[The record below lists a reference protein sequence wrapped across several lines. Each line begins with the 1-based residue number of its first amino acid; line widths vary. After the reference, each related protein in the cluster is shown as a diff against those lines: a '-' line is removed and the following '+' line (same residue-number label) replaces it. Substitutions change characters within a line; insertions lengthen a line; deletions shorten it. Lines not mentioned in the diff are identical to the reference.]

1 MYKETRSIKAV
12 KTYRILSSVSYTIQY
27 MTSFEHLIYRNTGE
41 VSLRFRNHMDR
52 SVGTVMQRNE
62 HLRRQ
67 RIERN
72 WRQQDLADLLGTTV
86 TTIQRWERGHQQPSA
101 YYRVKLCTLFGLD
114 AQELGLVETFAS
126 PPERTEVT
134 EIENTLPEEISLWT
148 VPYARNPH
156 FTGRDDLLQQLGQVF
171 SSENPGQPMSIQ
183 QAALTQTQ
191 AITGLGGIGKTQ
203 IAIEYA
209 YRARMQGRYR
219 HTMWISAGSSETILT
234 SFVELAR
241 LYMPTLVEKEGT
253 NQRNIVGTLLRWLE
267 QCMQPWL
274 LIFDNAD
281 DLSLVQPYLPR
292 WGNGCMLITT
302 RAHAVGAF
310 ASSLEVD
317 SMGVMEA
324 THLLLRRAHR
334 FSTNSPEELD
344 EAIMLV
350 NALAQFPLAIDQAGA
365 YIEETGCTLS
375 TYLQLYQRY
384 RHALL
389 ARRGGQATGY
399 PESVVTTW
407 SLSFAQVERTNPAA
421 AELLQLC
428 AFLAPDHI
436 PEELLTE
443 GAPYWPARLREA
455 VTNPLSFNQVLET
468 LLAFS
473 LVKRLSE
480 DRMLSLHRLVQ
491 IVQLERMEAEVHL
504 TWAQRLVRAM
514 HAIFPQDTQDV
525 ATWPRCQRYLEQVEA
540 CDVLIERHH
549 LQLPE
554 AADLLDRAGTYVRE
568 HMWYAQ
574 AEPLYRR
581 ALAIR
586 EQYLGPEH
594 PYTANA
600 LSNLANLYLAQR
612 RYREAEPLYRRALA
626 IREHHFGP
634 PDPDSDDHLHT
645 LANFYV
651 TQGHYR
657 EAESL
662 YQRILAIR
670 EQRLGPLHYRTANIL
685 NNLAVLYITQ
695 ARYGEAEPLYGRVLT
710 IREQQFGPTH
720 PHTATSLYNLA
731 MLQRDKGNFVE
742 AEPLY
747 QRALVIREQ
756 HLGKTHPTLADCLG
770 GLATLYQKQRRVEQ
784 AETLALRALRI
795 HEQHLGPLHPST
807 ADDLHTLAI
816 LYRDQGKPAEA
827 ESLFLRAIS
836 IREKA
841 FVSTHLSLAETLNEF
856 ALLLHAQG
864 HHHEARPLYEH
875 ALAARIHILGA
886 THPLTITVHD
896 RLIALLQTIGCTEEA
911 AQLDGAP
918 PRSVD
923 LPREETLDRSDRSMD
938 QIAGTSST
946 WESVLPV
953 CPQCHRMEEI
963 IKSGK
968 NRSGSQRFRCR
979 ACHLYFTPQPN
990 IRQPEQMRKAE
1001 ALALAEHG
1009 MSYRHIARQL
1019 GVHHQTVS
1027 AWISAHGER
1036 GRV

>member
-1 MYKETRSIKAV
+1 
-12 KTYRILSSVSYTIQY
+12 
-27 MTSFEHLIYRNTGE
+27 
-41 VSLRFRNHMDR
+41 
-52 SVGTVMQRNE
+52 MQMNE
-62 HLRRQ
+62 HLRRH

-114 AQELGLVETFAS
+114 VQELGLAETFS
-126 PPERTEVT
+126 SSTEWTEVT
-134 EIENTLPEEISLWT
+134 EKRSAPSEDISLWT

-156 FTGRDDLLQQLGQVF
+156 FTGREDLLQQLGQLLAV
-171 SSENPGQPMSIQ
+171 ENLGQSMSIQ
-183 QAALTQTQ
+183 QATLTQTQ

-209 YRARMQGRYR
+209 YRSRMQGRYR
-219 HTMWISAGSSETILT
+219 HFIWISAASQETILT

-241 LYMPTLVEKEGT
+241 LVMPTLVEQEGT
-253 NQRNIVGTLLRWLE
+253 NQRTIVATLLRWLE
-267 QCMQPWL
+267 QCKQPWL

-281 DLSLVQPYLPR
+281 DFSLVQSYLPR
-292 WGNGCMLITT
+292 WGNGCILLTT

-334 FSTNSPEELD
+334 FSANSPEELD

-375 TYLQLYQRY
+375 AYLQLYQHY
-384 RHALL
+384 RHELL
-389 ARRGGQATGY
+389 ARRGKQATGY

-443 GAPYWPARLREA
+443 GAPHWPPALRVA
-455 VTNPLSFNQVLET
+455 VTNLLSFNQMLET

-491 IVQLERMEAEVHL
+491 IVQMERMEAEAHL
-504 TWAQRLVRAM
+504 TWAHSLVRAM
-514 HAIFPQDTQDV
+514 HGLFPQDTQDV
-525 ATWPRCQRYLEQVEA
+525 ANWPRCQRYLEQVEA
-540 CDVLIERHH
+540 CDVLIQRHH
-549 LQLPE
+549 LLLPE

-568 HMWYAQ
+568 HMWYTQ
-574 AEPLYRR
+574 AEPIYRR

-586 EQYLGPEH
+586 EQHLGPDQPDTATILHNLAILQRDTGNVVEAEQLYQRALAIREQHLGPDH

-600 LSNLANLYLAQR
+600 LSNVANLYLAQK

-634 PDPDSDDHLHT
+634 PQPDSDDHLHT

-651 TQGHYR
+651 TQGRYR
-657 EAESL
+657 EAEPL

-685 NNLAVLYITQ
+685 NNLGVLYLSQ
-695 ARYGEAEPLYGRVLT
+695 ARFGEAEPLYRRVLS

-731 MLQRDKGNFVE
+731 RLQQDKGNFVE
-742 AEPLY
+742 AERLY

-756 HLGKTHPTLADCLG
+756 HLDPEHPTLADCLS
-770 GLATLYQKQRRVEQ
+770 GLATLYQKQGKIEQ
-784 AETLALRALRI
+784 AEALALRALCI
-795 HEQHLGPLHPST
+795 HEQHLSPLHPST
-807 ADDLHTLAI
+807 ADDLHTLAL

-827 ESLFLRAIS
+827 KPLFLRALT
-836 IREKA
+836 IREQA
-841 FVSTHLSLAETLNEF
+841 FVSTHLSIAETLYEF
-856 ALLLHAQG
+856 ALFLHEQG
-864 HHHEARPLYEH
+864 HYDEAHPHYER
-875 ALAARIHILGA
+875 ALAARIPILGA
-886 THPLTITVHD
+886 MHPLSITVQE
-896 RLIALLQTIGCTEEA
+896 RLIALLQTMGCTEEA
-911 AQLDGAP
+911 AQLEQAQP
-918 PRSVD
+918 KFVD
-923 LPREETLDRSDRSMD
+923 LLREVTLDKSSLSME
-938 QIAGTSST
+938 QNAAMASMWSNL
-946 WESVLPV
+946 LPA
-953 CPQCHRMEEI
+953 CPKCHQTAEI

-979 ACHLYFTPQPN
+979 ACQLYFTSQPS
-990 IRQPEQMRKAE
+990 IRQPDPARKAQ
-1001 ALALAEHG
+1001 ALALVEQG

-1027 AWISAHGER
+1027 AWISTYGVHEAE
-1036 GRV
+1036 

>member
-1 MYKETRSIKAV
+1 
-12 KTYRILSSVSYTIQY
+12 
-27 MTSFEHLIYRNTGE
+27 
-41 VSLRFRNHMDR
+41 MDR
-52 SVGTVMQRNE
+52 SVGNAMQRNE

-72 WRQQDLADLLGTTV
+72 WRQQDLADQLGTTV

-114 AQELGLVETFAS
+114 AHELGLVETFVS

-134 EIENTLPEEISLWT
+134 EIGKTLPEEISLWT

-171 SSENPGQPMSIQ
+171 SAENPGQRVGIQ
-183 QAALTQTQ
+183 QAVLTQTQ

-281 DLSLVQPYLPR
+281 DLSLIQPYLPR
-292 WGNGCMLITT
+292 WGNGCILLTT

-334 FSTNSPEELD
+334 FTANSPEELD
-344 EAIMLV
+344 EAITLV

-421 AELLQLC
+421 AELLQVC

-436 PEELLTE
+436 PEELLIE
-443 GAPYWPARLREA
+443 GAPHWPARLRDA

-491 IVQLERMEAEVHL
+491 IVQMERMEAEAHL
-504 TWAQRLVRAM
+504 IWAQRLVRAM
-514 HAIFPQDTQDV
+514 HALFPYDTQDV

-574 AEPLYRR
+574 AEPFYRR

-586 EQYLGPEH
+586 EQYLGADHPDTATILHNLAILQRDTGNVVEAEQLYQRALAVRELHLGSEH
-594 PYTANA
+594 PFTANA

-651 TQGHYR
+651 TQGRYR

-685 NNLAVLYITQ
+685 NNLAVLYLSQ
-695 ARYGEAEPLYGRVLT
+695 ARFAEAEPLYRRVLT

-731 MLQRDKGNFVE
+731 VLQRDAGNVVE
-742 AEPLY
+742 AERLY
-747 QRALVIREQ
+747 KRTMVIREQ
-756 HLGKTHPTLADCLG
+756 HLGQEHPSLADCLG
-770 GLATLYQKQRRVEQ
+770 GLAALFQKQGKIEQ
-784 AETLALRALRI
+784 AEALAQRALHI
-795 HEQHLGPLHPST
+795 HEQQLGPFHPST

-816 LYRDQGKPAEA
+816 LYRDQGKSAEA
-827 ESLFLRAIS
+827 AQLFLRALS
-836 IREKA
+836 IREQA
-841 FVSTHLSLAETLNEF
+841 FVSTHLSLAETLHEF
-856 ALLLHAQG
+856 ALFLHVQG
-864 HHHEARPLYEH
+864 HHDEARPLYER

-886 THPLTITVHD
+886 MHPLTITVHD
-896 RLIALLQTIGCTEEA
+896 RFIALLQTMGRTA
-911 AQLDGAP
+911 SSVQLDGSQ
-918 PRSVD
+918 PRSVE
-923 LPREETLDRSDRSMD
+923 LLREVTPDKSGLSME
-938 QIAGTSST
+938 QSAAMAGARKG
-946 WESVLPV
+946 VLPE
-953 CPQCHRMEEI
+953 CPQCHHTREI

-979 ACHLYFTPQPN
+979 ACLLYFTPQPS
-990 IRQPEQMRKAE
+990 IRQPDQARKAE
-1001 ALALAEHG
+1001 ALALAEQG
-1009 MSYRHIARQL
+1009 MSYRHIARKL
-1019 GVHHQTVS
+1019 GVHHQTVG
-1027 AWISAHGER
+1027 AWISTYDAHGR
-1036 GRV
+1036 K

>member
-1 MYKETRSIKAV
+1 
-12 KTYRILSSVSYTIQY
+12 
-27 MTSFEHLIYRNTGE
+27 
-41 VSLRFRNHMDR
+41 
-52 SVGTVMQRNE
+52 MQRNE
-62 HLRRQ
+62 HLRQQ
-67 RIERN
+67 RIGRN
-72 WRQQDLADLLGTTV
+72 WRQQDLADQLGVTV
-86 TTIQRWERGHQQPSA
+86 VTIQRWERGYQQPSA
-101 YYRVKLCTLFGLD
+101 YYRAKLCTLFGLD
-114 AQELGLVETFAS
+114 AQELGLVETFSS
-126 PPERTEVT
+126 PPESTSVTQTESYPSAKT
-134 EIENTLPEEISLWT
+134 SLWT

-156 FTGRDDLLQQLGQVF
+156 FTGRDDLLQQLGQLF
-171 SSENPGQPMSIQ
+171 AEAKPEQPMSIQ
-183 QAALTQTQ
+183 QAALTQTH

-219 HTMWISAGSSETILT
+219 HTMWISAASEEMILT

-241 LYMPTLVEKEGT
+241 LFMPTLVEQEGT
-253 NQRNIVGTLLRWLE
+253 NQRNIVAALLRWLE

-281 DLSLVQPYLPR
+281 DLSLVQPYLPS
-292 WGNGCMLITT
+292 WGNGCILLTT
-302 RAHAVGAF
+302 RARAVGAL

-334 FSTNSPEELD
+334 FSANSPEELD

-350 NALAQFPLAIDQAGA
+350 TELAQFPLAIDQAGA

-384 RHALL
+384 RHVLL
-389 ARRGGQATGY
+389 ARRGRQGTGY
-399 PESVVTTW
+399 PESVITTW
-407 SLSFAQVERTNPAA
+407 SLSFAQVEQTNPAA

-443 GAPYWPARLREA
+443 GAPHWPLALREA
-455 VTNPLSFNQVLET
+455 VTNLISFNQMLET
-468 LLAFS
+468 LLTYS

-491 IVQLERMEAEVHL
+491 IVQMDRMEAEAHL
-504 TWAQRLVRAM
+504 IWAQRLLRTM
-514 HAIFPQDTQDV
+514 HALFPQDTQDV

-540 CDVLIERHH
+540 CDVLIQRHH
-549 LQLPE
+549 LLLPE
-554 AADLLDRAGTYVRE
+554 AAELLDRAGTYVRE
-568 HMWYAQ
+568 HMWYTQ

-586 EQYLGPEH
+586 EQHLGPEH
-594 PYTANA
+594 PDTATILHNLAILQRDTSNFVEAEQLYQRALAIREQHLGPEHPDTANA

-612 RYREAEPLYRRALA
+612 RYLEAEPLYRRALA
-626 IREHHFGP
+626 IREKHFGP
-634 PDPDSDDHLHT
+634 PHLDSDDHLHT

-651 TQGHYR
+651 TQGRYS

-685 NNLAVLYITQ
+685 NNLAVLYLSQ
-695 ARYGEAEPLYGRVLT
+695 GRHAEAEPLYGRVLT

-731 MLQRDKGNFVE
+731 MLQRDSGNFVE
-742 AEPLY
+742 SERLY

-756 HLGKTHPTLADCLG
+756 HLGPEHPSLADCLS
-770 GLATLYQKQRRVEQ
+770 GLATLYQKQGKVEQ
-784 AETLALRALRI
+784 AEALALRALRI

-816 LYRDQGKPAEA
+816 LYRDQGKHEEA
-827 ESLFLRAIS
+827 GQLFLRALT
-836 IREKA
+836 IREQV
-841 FVSTHLSLAETLNEF
+841 FVSTHLSLAETLYEF
-856 ALLLHAQG
+856 ALLLHVQG
-864 HHHEARPLYEH
+864 LHNEARPLYERT
-875 ALAARIHILGA
+875 LAARIHILGA
-886 THPLTITVHD
+886 THPLTITVHE
-896 RLIALLQTIGCTEEA
+896 RLIALLQTMGCTEEA

-923 LPREETLDRSDRSMD
+923 LLREETLDRSDRSMD
-938 QIAGTSST
+938 QIEGISST
-946 WESVLPV
+946 WNSVLPV
-953 CPQCHRMEEI
+953 CPQCHRIEEI
-963 IKSGK
+963 IRSGK

-979 ACHLYFTPQPN
+979 ACQLYFTPQPS
-990 IRQPEQMRKAE
+990 IRQPDQARIAE
-1001 ALALAEHG
+1001 AIALAEQG
-1009 MSYRHIARQL
+1009 MSQRHIARQL
-1019 GVHHQTVS
+1019 GVHHQTVG
-1027 AWISAHGER
+1027 AWINTHGAR
-1036 GRV
+1036 GGE

>member
-1 MYKETRSIKAV
+1 
-12 KTYRILSSVSYTIQY
+12 
-27 MTSFEHLIYRNTGE
+27 
-41 VSLRFRNHMDR
+41 
-52 SVGTVMQRNE
+52 MQRNE

-67 RIERN
+67 RIGRN
-72 WRQQDLADLLGTTV
+72 WRQQDVADQLGTTV
-86 TTIQRWERGHQQPSA
+86 TTIQRWERGRQQPSA

-114 AQELGLVETFAS
+114 AQELGLVETFSS
-126 PPERTEVT
+126 PPESNSVAETESAP
-134 EIENTLPEEISLWT
+134 PEETSLWT

-156 FTGRDDLLQQLGQVF
+156 FTGRDDLLQQLGQLFAV
-171 SSENPGQPMSIQ
+171 EKPGQPMSIH

-219 HTMWISAGSSETILT
+219 HTIWISAASEETILT

-241 LYMPTLVEKEGT
+241 LFMPTLVEQEGT
-253 NQRNIVGTLLRWLE
+253 NQRAIVATLLRWLE
-267 QCMQPWL
+267 QSMQPWL

-281 DLSLVQPYLPR
+281 DLALVQPYLPR
-292 WGNGCMLITT
+292 WGNGCILLTT
-302 RAHAVGAF
+302 RAHAVGTF

-324 THLLLRRAHR
+324 MHLLLRRAHR
-334 FSTNSPEELD
+334 FSAHSPEELD

-399 PESVVTTW
+399 PESVITTW

-443 GAPYWPARLREA
+443 GAPHWPLALREA
-455 VTNPLSFNQVLET
+455 VTNLLSFNQMLET

-491 IVQLERMEAEVHL
+491 IVQLERMEAEAHL

-514 HAIFPQDTQDV
+514 HALFPQDTQDV

-540 CDVLIERHH
+540 CDVLIQRYH
-549 LQLPE
+549 LLLPE
-554 AADLLDRAGTYVRE
+554 AAELLDRAGTYVRE
-568 HMWYAQ
+568 HMWYTQ

-586 EQYLGPEH
+586 EQYLGPEHPDTATILHNLAILQRDTGNFVEAEQLYQRAMAIREQHLGPEH

-626 IREHHFGP
+626 IREQHFGP
-634 PDPDSDDHLHT
+634 LHLDSDDHLHT

-651 TQGHYR
+651 TQGRYE

-685 NNLAVLYITQ
+685 NNLAVLYRSQ
-695 ARYGEAEPLYGRVLT
+695 GRYTEAEPLYGRVLT

-742 AEPLY
+742 AESFY
-747 QRALVIREQ
+747 QRALAIREQ
-756 HLGKTHPTLADCLG
+756 HLSSEHPSLADCLG
-770 GLATLYQKQRRVEQ
+770 GLANLYQKQGKIAQ
-784 AETLALRALRI
+784 AEALALRALSI
-795 HEQHLGPLHPST
+795 HEQHPGPLHPST
-807 ADDLHTLAI
+807 ADDLNTLAI
-816 LYRDQGKPAEA
+816 LYRDQGKLAEA
-827 ESLFLRAIS
+827 GPLFLRALS
-836 IREKA
+836 IREQA
-841 FVSTHLSLAETLNEF
+841 FVPTHLSLAETLYDF
-856 ALLLHAQG
+856 ALLLHVQA
-864 HHHEARPLYEH
+864 HHDEARPLYER

-886 THPLTITVHD
+886 THPLTITVHE
-896 RLIALLQTIGCTEEA
+896 RLIALLQAMGYTEEA
-911 AQLDGAP
+911 VQLDGAQ

-923 LPREETLDRSDRSMD
+923 LLREVTLDRSGRSME
-938 QIAGTSST
+938 QSAAMASG
-946 WESVLPV
+946 WRSVLPV
-953 CPQCHRMEEI
+953 CPQCHQMGES

-979 ACHLYFTPQPN
+979 VCQLYFTPQPS
-990 IRQPEQMRKAE
+990 IREPDQARKAE
-1001 ALALAEHG
+1001 ALALAEQG
-1009 MSYRHIARQL
+1009 KSNRHIARQL
-1019 GVHHQTVS
+1019 GVHHQTVGT
-1027 AWISAHGER
+1027 WISTQGAR
-1036 GRV
+1036 GAE